1 MKKTKP
7 IKRILGASF
16 AALLLGGAVTFAFWH
31 VQADEIEKT
40 ATSED
45 LITSNKTW
53 VDAKTEI
60 PLTNDIHFVPQR
72 KGTSVKIVGDGDLQI
87 EVEDAQLL
95 KQMADEDSDFKG
107 MKKYRLRIEA
117 DRVADYLNNERY
129 LFPVEHGYK
138 GLSNYR
144 IKAGE
149 RRIQSASK
157 AIEMTRKNEDWAV
170 ETTLPVEYSDDL
182 AKDAVDILK
191 MNVSSGKLDMDDSFS
206 ADYKK
211 IEAHAKSFHYDF
223 TVEKNSLLI
232 FKSEEEVQIDEP
244 IGIEYVMK

>member
-7 IKRILGASF
+7 IKRMLGASF

-31 VQADEIEKT
+31 VQAGEIEKT

-53 VDAKTEI
+53 VNAKTEI
-60 PLTNDIHFVPQR
+60 PLTNDIHFVPQK

-87 EVEDAQLL
+87 EVDDAQLL
-95 KQMADEDSDFKG
+95 KQMADENPDFKG
-107 MKKYRLRIEA
+107 MKKYRLRVEA

-129 LFPVEHGYK
+129 IFPVEHGYK

-149 RRIQSASK
+149 RKIKSANKLISLTK
-157 AIEMTRKNEDWAV
+157 KNTNRAV

-191 MNVSSGKLDMDDSFS
+191 MNVSSGKLILDDSFS
-206 ADYKK
+206 SGYKK
-211 IEAHAKSFHYDF
+211 IEARAKTFHYNF